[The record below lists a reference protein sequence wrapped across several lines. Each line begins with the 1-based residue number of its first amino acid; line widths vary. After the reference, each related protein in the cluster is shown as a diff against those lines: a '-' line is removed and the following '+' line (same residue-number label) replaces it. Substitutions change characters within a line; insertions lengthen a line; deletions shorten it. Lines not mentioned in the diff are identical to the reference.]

1 MSRLLPA
8 IATLTEVFNDYAGK
22 DGVKDSLTKA
32 ELTELLKKEMYMEG
46 GKQSEVDKF
55 FDALDR
61 DGSGLVNFQEYI
73 SFVASFAMIINDM

>member
-32 ELTELLKKEMYMEG
+32 ELTELLKKEMYMEVST
-46 GKQSEVDKF
+46 KE
-55 FDALDR
+55 DR
-61 DGSGLVNFQEYI
+61 AVIFL
-73 SFVASFAMIINDM
+73 